1 MSTIREPP
9 IAQVP
14 QIASPDALNST
25 SVGQL
30 SKDRINAIAHAAQYR
45 APTVCR
51 LLAGRAYGRKPDNA
65 DLAQRGS
72 HCRQPIVAVTHEP
85 PARACGHLPDDL
97 AFMHIGGCQLHLG
110 DHPRPAQPHVQ
121 TKARERLAAGMVTA
135 CAGGCHQS
143 DGSDRRGQTDRPGWA
158 DSPRWPPW
166 DHRAVGHPG

>member
-135 CAGGCHQS
+135 CAGGVIEATAAI
-143 DGSDRRGQTDRPGWA
+143 GAGKLTDRDGLTHH
-158 DSPRWPPW
+158 D
-166 DHRAVGHPG
+166 GHHGIIEQ

>member
-121 TKARERLAAGMVTA
+121 TKAIERLAAGMVTA
-135 CAGGCHQS
+135 CAGGVIEATAAI
-143 DGSDRRGQTDRPGWA
+143 GAGKLTDRDGLTHH
-158 DSPRWPPW
+158 D
-166 DHRAVGHPG
+166 GHHGIIEQ